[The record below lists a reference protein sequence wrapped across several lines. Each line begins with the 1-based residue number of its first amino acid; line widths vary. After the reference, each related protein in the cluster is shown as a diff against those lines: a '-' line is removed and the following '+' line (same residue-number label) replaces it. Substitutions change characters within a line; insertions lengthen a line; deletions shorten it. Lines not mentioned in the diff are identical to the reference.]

1 MEFLTPRIRISVVKF
16 WLYEGSSGHISGLG
30 IKIRESSDYRQEMKP
45 LVSFFFF
52 FSSPI
57 TQMKRRKLRIK
68 HYKTLKF

>member
-30 IKIRESSDYRQEMKP
+30 IKIRESSDYRQDMKP

-52 FSSPI
+52 FFL
-57 TQMKRRKLRIK
+57 TNNTDEEKKAK
-68 HYKTLKF
+68 DKTL